1 MLHRALVCLLLCALA
16 WGQTSS
22 PKPATPQKPAT
33 PKAETTGP
41 AAKASEAAQVPPD
54 APVITIKNVCDNAT
68 AEAAKSADCKTV
80 VTRAEFERL
89 LNAVAPQIPANAR
102 RQVATKYA
110 NLIVMAHEARK
121 MGLDKGPHYEELMK
135 IGRMQV
141 LAQVLGQ
148 DLQEKAAQIP
158 EREIQDYYK
167 KNDAAYQEADLQR
180 LFIPHSKQLEPPREK
195 LSDEETKKH
204 QDEADEAMKKE
215 AEALHTRAAS
225 GEDFDKLQ
233 QEAFTTGG
241 LKANPPSTKLGKV
254 RRSSLPA
261 DQGAVFDLKS
271 GEVSQLISGPNGYFV
286 YKVGEKDTLP
296 LEKVHKRFTM
306 LCASRKC
313 RIRCKQS
320 SSYPTRCSR
329 KNISARDLQGPSKR
343 QPSPE
348 QSSRRRRFLNLVR
361 SKWAKRNQR
370 FWSRESPGISA
381 FDFCRNWPTSMLLE
395 SI

>member
-22 PKPATPQKPAT
+22 PKPATPQKPAA

-89 LNAVAPQIPANAR
+89 LNAVAPQIP
-102 RQVATKYA
+102 
-110 NLIVMAHEARK
+110 
-121 MGLDKGPHYEELMK
+121 DS
-135 IGRMQV
+135 
-141 LAQVLGQ
+141 
-148 DLQEKAAQIP
+148 
-158 EREIQDYYK
+158 EIQDNYK

-180 LFIPHSKQLEPPREK
+180 LFIPHGKQLEPPKEK

-286 YKVGEKDTLP
+286 YKVGEKDTVP
-296 LEKVHKRFTM
+296 LEKVHEEIHNALRQQKMQDSMQAVQQLSTPVLDEKYF
-306 LCASRKC
+306 AEG
-313 RIRCKQS
+313 
-320 SSYPTRCSR
+320 
-329 KNISARDLQGPSKR
+329 SAAPQQTPVQPGAVKPQAKVPESGPK
-343 QPSPE
+343 
-348 QSSRRRRFLNLVR
+348 
-361 SKWAKRNQR
+361 
-370 FWSRESPGISA
+370 
-381 FDFCRNWPTSMLLE
+381 
-395 SI
+395 

>member
-1 MLHRALVCLLLCALA
+1 MLYRALVCLLLCALA

-22 PKPATPQKPAT
+22 PKPATPQKPAA

-41 AAKASEAAQVPPD
+41 AAKAPEAAQVPPD

-68 AEAAKSADCKTV
+68 AEAAKAADCKTV

-180 LFIPHSKQLEPPREK
+180 LFIPHGKQLEPPKEK

-286 YKVGEKDTLP
+286 YKVGEKDTVP
-296 LEKVHKRFTM
+296 LEKVHEEIHNALRQQKMQDSMQAVQQLSTPVLDEKYF
-306 LCASRKC
+306 AEG
-313 RIRCKQS
+313 
-320 SSYPTRCSR
+320 
-329 KNISARDLQGPSKR
+329 SAGPQQTPA
-343 QPSPE
+343 QPGAVKPQAKVPE
-348 QSSRRRRFLNLVR
+348 SGP
-361 SKWAKRNQR
+361 K
-370 FWSRESPGISA
+370 
-381 FDFCRNWPTSMLLE
+381 
-395 SI
+395 